1 MASQQQNNSPEYNPI
16 SPTLSPVYTSD
27 KSLISSPK
35 VIQDSES
42 TEYLEKLNEY
52 YRLKNIYESSYKDK
66 KNSILKD
73 QSLNIKQ
80 KKNAVLKIKRTC
92 ISCKRPVGTIF
103 QSKDNFL
110 YALCGDKSSPCMLNI
125 KINRGLFVKLSEL
138 INAFEEGVDE
148 NKIKIIRSKLD
159 LLFNFKT
166 ENQIL
171 TQFNEIKN
179 ELNNDLEALL
189 EYKTS
194 YIQLTENIDNKSL
207 IDSKMT
213 IMYEKIDLIKESMKQ
228 FNETGEIQFIKDLL
242 HIYSQDLLPLIN
254 SVVKLKYKYYSLEK
268 NTINNENFYQL
279 YKKKYT
285 LQELL
290 VPFETPKIDSFQ
302 IGEKTKEI
310 ISSDKSLDLS
320 KLQSKEPIE
329 QQTQEQTSTFKLEG
343 NKLMFGNKIIAD
355 KMDFEAN
362 KLLLETQEEISPVMA
377 HNKGYKFEMLYTRPS
392 HPLLFAIDPNNGNIY
407 VVDVASSS
415 KEKMDSQEESDDDKP
430 PPPKD
435 EESEEEEI
443 IPRTPSGTP
452 PQIQAKQENL
462 FEPNTPSTSPPST
475 NKEMELVYDS
485 EEDRNIGD

>member
-1 MASQQQNNSPEYNPI
+1 MASPEETNSPQ
-16 SPTLSPVYTSD
+16 YTTNSSTPD
-27 KSLISSPK
+27 KSESPK
-35 VIQDSES
+35 VIQDSE
-42 TEYLEKLNEY
+42 TPEYLDKLNEY
-52 YRLKNIYESSYKDK
+52 YRLKNMYESSYKDK

-73 QSLNIKQ
+73 PSLNIKQ
-80 KKNAVLKIKRTC
+80 KKTAILKIKRTC
-92 ISCKRPVGTIF
+92 ISCKRPVTTIF

-110 YALCGDKSSPCMLNI
+110 YALCGDKANPCMLNI

-138 INAFEEGVDE
+138 INVFQEGVDE

-166 ENQIL
+166 ENDIISL
-171 TQFNEIKN
+171 FNEIKD
-179 ELNNDLEALL
+179 ELNNDLESLL

-242 HIYSQDLLPLIN
+242 QIYSDDLLPLIN
-254 SVVKLKYKYYSLEK
+254 TLIKLKYKYYALEHK
-268 NTINNENFYQL
+268 TNTNNETFYQL

-290 VPFETPKIDSFQ
+290 VPFEVPKIDSFQ

-320 KLQSKEPIE
+320 KLDSKTPILE
-329 QQTQEQTSTFKLEG
+329 EGEVEEQTPTFKLKG
-343 NKLMFGNKIIAD
+343 NDLMFGDKIIAN
-355 KMDFEAN
+355 KMDFETN
-362 KLLLETQEEISPVMA
+362 KLLLESQEEISPVMA

-392 HPLLFAIDPNNGNIY
+392 HPVLFAIDPDNGNIY
-407 VVDVASSS
+407 LVDVAPS
-415 KEKMDSQEESDDDKP
+415 KKLESP
-430 PPPKD
+430 D
-435 EESEEEEI
+435 EEDIPSPPQEEEEF
-443 IPRTPSGTP
+443 IPKTPSGTP
-452 PQIQAKQENL
+452 PQIQIERAKQANL
-462 FEPNTPSTSPPST
+462 FKPKSPSTSPPST
-475 NKEMELVYDS
+475 NKDMELVYDS
-485 EEDRNIGD
+485 DDDRKIGE

>member
-1 MASQQQNNSPEYNPI
+1 MASPEETNSPQ
-16 SPTLSPVYTSD
+16 YTTNSSTPD
-27 KSLISSPK
+27 KSESPK
-35 VIQDSES
+35 VIQDSE
-42 TEYLEKLNEY
+42 TPEYLDKLNEY
-52 YRLKNIYESSYKDK
+52 YRLKNMYESSYKDK

-73 QSLNIKQ
+73 PSLNIKQ
-80 KKNAVLKIKRTC
+80 KKTAILKIKRTC
-92 ISCKRPVGTIF
+92 ISCKRPVTTIF

-110 YALCGDKSSPCMLNI
+110 YALCGDKANPCMLNI

-138 INAFEEGVDE
+138 INVFQEGVDE
-148 NKIKIIRSKLD
+148 NKIMIIRSKLD

-166 ENQIL
+166 ENDIISL
-171 TQFNEIKN
+171 FNEIKN
-179 ELNNDLEALL
+179 ELNNDLESLL

-213 IMYEKIDLIKESMKQ
+213 IMYEKIDLIKESIKQ

-242 HIYSQDLLPLIN
+242 QIYSNELLPLIN
-254 SVVKLKYKYYSLEK
+254 TLNKLKYKYYALEK
-268 NTINNENFYQL
+268 KTNNNNENFYHL

-290 VPFETPKIDSFQ
+290 VPFEVPKIDSFQ
-302 IGEKTKEI
+302 IGEKSKEI

-320 KLQSKEPIE
+320 KLDSKTPIIE
-329 QQTQEQTSTFKLEG
+329 QEEVKDQTPTFKLKG
-343 NKLMFGNKIIAD
+343 NNLMFGDKIIAN

-362 KLLLETQEEISPVMA
+362 KSLLETQEEISPVMA

-392 HPLLFAIDPNNGNIY
+392 HPVLFAIDPENGNIY
-407 VVDVASSS
+407 VVDVAPS
-415 KEKMDSQEESDDDKP
+415 KKIESPDDEDIPSPPQEEENI
-430 PPPKD
+430 PK
-435 EESEEEEI
+435 
-443 IPRTPSGTP
+443 TPSGTP
-452 PQIQAKQENL
+452 PQIQIERAKQANL
-462 FEPNTPSTSPPST
+462 FQPKSPSTSPPST